1 MKIKKILEN
10 AGFKIEKVDGGYELS
25 QYTPAGED
33 WILTFDKLEDIVSY
47 AENYEPAEDFV
58 MWYEARKNGTRGVPD
73 DSTLWEDQQWKKE
86 LLMGILEEIR
96 GC

>member
-33 WILTFDKLEDIVSY
+33 WILTFEKLEDIVNY
-47 AENYEPAEDFV
+47 AENYEPSEDFV
-58 MWYEARKNGTRGVPD
+58 MWYEARKNGTIGVPD

-86 LLMGILEEIR
+86 LLIGILEEIR
-96 GC
+96 GG

>member
-10 AGFKIEKVDGGYELS
+10 AGFKIEKVNGGYELS

-33 WILTFDKLEDIVSY
+33 WTLTFDKLEDIVSY

-58 MWYEARKNGTRGVPD
+58 MWYEARKNGVRGVPD
-73 DSTLWEDQQWKKE
+73 NTILWEDQQWKKE
-86 LLMGILEEIR
+86 LLEKIVSEL
-96 GC
+96 